1 MCSSEKLGSHHGQF
15 DNMPLVSNSLNDDK
29 QQISAGTG
37 LNRNPQPVTLVA
49 LQSTWPH
56 GAAIETIFKDLSY
69 GGSQKSRLDNR
80 MVSRTPSWTSNST
93 SNWRQIGLWPS
104 LKHHLGC
111 LPATWLPF
119 YVIDTLGYLLTYQ
132 ICFIPQFFVV
142 VTLIQ
147 VLIRK
152 RYKNKNI
159 PSTYLPSI

>member
-111 LPATWLPF
+111 LVLF
-119 YVIDTLGYLLTYQ
+119 HVLLNTVDVKVRQ
-132 ICFIPQFFVV
+132 AIKGLENRQ
-142 VTLIQ
+142 
-147 VLIRK
+147 
-152 RYKNKNI
+152 
-159 PSTYLPSI
+159 SSI

>member
-104 LKHHLGC
+104 LKHHLIRNRKNDNNFRSSYMTGSAS
-111 LPATWLPF
+111 L
-119 YVIDTLGYLLTYQ
+119 D
-132 ICFIPQFFVV
+132 FFF
-142 VTLIQ
+142 LFK
-147 VLIRK
+147 LFSK
-152 RYKNKNI
+152 
-159 PSTYLPSI
+159 L